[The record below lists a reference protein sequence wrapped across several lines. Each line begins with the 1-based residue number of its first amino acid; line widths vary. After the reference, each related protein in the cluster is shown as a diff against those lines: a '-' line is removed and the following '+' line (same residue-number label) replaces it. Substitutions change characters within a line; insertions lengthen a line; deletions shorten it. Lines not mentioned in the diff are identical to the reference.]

1 MPLLSL
7 NYGIVT
13 LQNGV
18 PAVYS
23 VPPYVDFSF
32 FLSQFV
38 SHFAQ
43 IGLLLIKD

>member
-1 MPLLSL
+1 MPHLSL
-7 NYGIVT
+7 NYGRVT

-32 FLSQFV
+32 FYHNLYPILLK
-38 SHFAQ
+38 